1 MADPAAKGRGD
12 SSGGGAAP
20 GVHEVPL
27 QARATTMRGVSS
39 LPDSPAPGVLLQR
52 RTAEAGLLACAAGVV
67 VHRLWQSVPTARVGE
82 SLLLGALWAALAW
95 LLRRP
100 TRLRTAEAIGAVGIV
115 ALVAMAGP
123 LPVLAVALLAL
134 AAVAVGT
141 WLVEDIAAAFVVGSA
156 VIAGIAGWLLPLP
169 VHRAWV
175 YVPLLVV
182 TVALRRRALRAQL
195 VPALRDLRAGVDAS
209 PRIASASMLA
219 LGLAS
224 AGAWLPTLQYDDLA
238 YHLGLPWQLMLN
250 GRYALDASQQVW
262 ALAPWAGDVL
272 HGIAQVVAHGEA
284 RGALDATWLLAC
296 ATLVFRTAGRLGA
309 PAPLR
314 WLAVAL
320 LATLPPL
327 AVLLGGMQ
335 TELPAAAAMLALLA
349 IALAP
354 GPRGWLAVAV
364 LAGLLGGLKAIHL
377 PAALPLVAFAA
388 ARAGRGVPPVRGLLA
403 LPLFLAV
410 GGSSYAY
417 AWSTCGNP
425 LLPLFNATFRSPCF
439 AAVDFADARWLPLA
453 GIPRPWSMTFMTH
466 HHLEGWDGGL
476 GLLLVALAGVAIAA
490 LASRRTRLPMLCA
503 LAAIAMPMAIVAYAR
518 YVVPGIVLAL
528 PPAVATAARLYPVRR
543 AAWLLAALCVA
554 DLAFQANAGWLLHTG
569 GIKRALVAGGR
580 DTPLFDRYAPERAA
594 IAVLRER
601 APSAVVLDLGGAAHA
616 ELAGRG
622 RTTAWYAPTL
632 HAAALAADADASG
645 AAWAALLQRERV
657 GIVLLRA
664 ADATPARRAGLA
676 RAAAHVVLTR
686 GTVECWALPLAPTP

>member
-1 MADPAAKGRGD
+1 
-12 SSGGGAAP
+12 
-20 GVHEVPL
+20 
-27 QARATTMRGVSS
+27 MRGVSS

-52 RTAEAGLLACAAGVV
+52 RIAEAGLLACAAGVV
-67 VHRLWQSVPTARVGE
+67 VHRLWQSVPTARVAE
-82 SLLLGALWAALAW
+82 SLLLGALWTALAW

-100 TRLRTAEAIGAVGIV
+100 ARLRMAEAIAAIGLV

-123 LPVLAVALLAL
+123 AAVLAVALLAL
-134 AAVAVGT
+134 AAIAIGT
-141 WLVEDIAAAFVVGSA
+141 WLVEDVAVAFVVGCG
-156 VIAGIAGWLLPLP
+156 VIAGIAGWVLPLP

-175 YVPLLVV
+175 YIPVLVLVV
-182 TVALRRRALRAQL
+182 GLRRHALRARL
-195 VPALRDLRAGVDAS
+195 VPALRDLRASVDAS

-262 ALAPWAGDVL
+262 ALAPWASDVL
-272 HGIAQVVAHGEA
+272 QGIAQVIARGEA
-284 RGALDATWLLAC
+284 RGALDAAWLAAC
-296 ATLVFRTAGRLGA
+296 AALAFHTAGRLGA

-314 WLAVAL
+314 WLAVAV

-327 AVLLGGMQ
+327 AVVLGGMQ

-349 IALAP
+349 VALTP
-354 GPRGWLAVAV
+354 GPRGWWAVAV
-364 LAGLLGGLKAIHL
+364 LAGVLGALKAIHL
-377 PAALPLVAFAA
+377 PAALPLVAVAMTRTA
-388 ARAGRGVPPVRGLLA
+388 RGVAPSRAVLGLPV
-403 LPLFLAV
+403 FLAV

-417 AWSTCGNP
+417 AWATCGNP
-425 LLPLFNATFRSPCF
+425 LLPLLNATFRSPCF
-439 AAVDFADARWLPLA
+439 APVDFADARWLPLP

-466 HHLEGWDGGL
+466 HQLEGWDGGL
-476 GLLLVALAGVAIAA
+476 GLLLIALAGVALAA
-490 LASRRTRLPMLCA
+490 LASRRTRVPMLCA
-503 LAAIAMPMAIVAYAR
+503 LAAIALPMSIVAYAR
-518 YVVPGIVLAL
+518 YVVPGLVLAG
-528 PPAVATAARLYPVRR
+528 PPAVATLARLYPARR
-543 AAWLLAALCVA
+543 AAGLLAALCIA
-554 DLAFQANAGWLLHTG
+554 DLLFQGNAGWLLHTG

-594 IAVLRER
+594 IAALRAR
-601 APSAVVLDLGGAAHA
+601 YPSAIVLDLGGAAHA

-622 RTTAWYAPTL
+622 RTTTWYAPAL
-632 HAAALAADADASG
+632 HTAALAADADASG

-686 GTVECWALPLAPTP
+686 GPVECWALPLAPTP